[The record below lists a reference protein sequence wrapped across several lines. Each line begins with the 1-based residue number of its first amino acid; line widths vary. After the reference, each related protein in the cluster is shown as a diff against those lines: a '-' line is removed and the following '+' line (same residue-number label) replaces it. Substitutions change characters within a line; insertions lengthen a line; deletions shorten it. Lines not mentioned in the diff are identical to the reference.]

1 MDINIYWIGMMKEW
15 KARQGAYH
23 LSTSFFKDDLNKVDI
38 EWRPDTVVED
48 ALRHFKEK
56 VDTWIYPAKSFV
68 VAICYAHWLQKD
80 FGEDFF
86 EVLNDHELLHNND
99 PYFVPYYKEPLVYD
113 AILTCLEF
121 NENAGMVPDI
131 YEYYKEEM
139 FYGL

>member
-1 MDINIYWIGMMKEW
+1 MDINIYWIGIMKEW

-113 AILTCLEF
+113 AILARLEF